1 MHPKGKPVFQPVII
15 EKAES
20 FYDEMK
26 TADKWTFRT
35 NKKLPGST

>member
-1 MHPKGKPVFQPVII
+1 MVMHPKGKPVFQPVII

-26 TADKWTFRT
+26 TADK
-35 NKKLPGST
+35 